1 MHRVAVAG
9 CGLISISKYLPI
21 LCRIKDRVSIVGI
34 CDLNRSV
41 LGQSASTF
49 GIPHAY
55 VDFSEMLSQG
65 PDIVI
70 VCTPPSTHA
79 GLAIEAIERG
89 AHVLVE
95 KPMALTLADCN
106 KMVEAAARCHRK
118 LGVMHNQVFN
128 PAFETAREA
137 VAHGHVG
144 DFLGMRI
151 FLMTS
156 VHEMTADPEH
166 WAHRLPG
173 GMVGET
179 GPHAVYLSL
188 AFLERVTDV
197 HVRLKKHLP
206 EHNWSVGEDIRFDL
220 IAENGFSSTT
230 LIYGSNQTAAEV
242 DIIGTTGMLRVDLQ
256 ARIAVNHNRSQDI
269 PGVRPRAILKS
280 FINNLFQTTTAFFM
294 NGLRYTFSESL
305 DGHSIGIKR
314 FLDYV
319 EDKDAYPAT
328 GEEGKQV
335 QEVMEMVTSEMRGCE
350 RSLVRD
356 SAGHAER
363 EGTDETSHPVV

>member
-21 LCRIKDRVSIVGI
+21 LRRIKDRASIVGI
-34 CDLNRSV
+34 CDTNGSV
-41 LGQSASTF
+41 LRQSASTF

-70 VCTPPSTHA
+70 VCTPPSTHV
-79 GLAIEAIERG
+79 GLVIEAIERG

-95 KPMALTLADCN
+95 KPMALSLADCN
-106 KMVEAAARCHRK
+106 KMVDAAARHHRK

-128 PAFETAREA
+128 PAFETACK
-137 VAHGHVG
+137 VFSNGHIG

-156 VHEMTADPEH
+156 VHEMTANPEH

-188 AFLERVTDV
+188 AFLKNVTDV

-206 EHNWSVGEDIRFDL
+206 EYNWSIGEDIRFDL

-242 DIIGTTGMLRVDLQ
+242 DIIGTRGMLRVDLQ
-256 ARIAVNHNRSQDI
+256 ARIVINHNRLQDI
-269 PGVRPRAILKS
+269 PGVRPRAVLKS
-280 FINNLFQTTTAFFM
+280 LINNLFQTAITFFM

-305 DGHSIGIKR
+305 DGHSVGIKR

-319 EDKDAYPAT
+319 ENKEGYPAT
-328 GEEGKQV
+328 GEKGKQV
-335 QEVMEMVTSEMRGCE
+335 QEVMEMVTSEMRQ
-350 RSLVRD
+350 L
-356 SAGHAER
+356 
-363 EGTDETSHPVV
+363 